1 MIIRTVLKNQYIFC
15 MESKPEIQIL
25 VFFSHSLVLQVN
37 ADEGD
42 LYLVQADPDDGISGH
57 ESQVAKE
64 RLIIRAI

>member
-25 VFFSHSLVLQVN
+25 VFFFSFLGPQVN

-42 LYLVQADPDDGISGH
+42 LYLVQADQDDGPN
-57 ESQVAKE
+57 SQVAKV
-64 RLIIRAI
+64 RLINRAISI